1 MRTLVISDLHLGARA
16 RPGVLA
22 RPEPMHRL
30 VSRLDEIDRL
40 VLLGDALEA
49 VNRRSLRVAEPV
61 LREIGRAMGSGCAV
75 VFVPGN
81 HDRPLIRRW
90 IRERG
95 DALGT
100 DDAVPS
106 DASPVLAQM
115 TSWLAPAEVSV
126 RYPGVWLSDRVWA
139 THGHY
144 LDQHLLPESAFGLS
158 RGRLARRAGDR
169 ASPVDYERRPSR
181 TAATARVSGLLPAP
195 LAAVGEGVVDLVR
208 ASTMPLA
215 PRRVLDPR
223 MAGLTSLVLGLQMR
237 RASIPAM
244 ARVAQRLRI
253 DADWVLFGHVHRLG
267 PLAGEDS
274 EQWRAPDGR
283 PRIANS
289 GSWVYEPLLVHRAKP
304 PHPYWPGGAI
314 VVEDGRD
321 PVAVGLLDELPA
333 NALR

>member
-22 RPEPMHRL
+22 RPEPLAHL
-30 VSRLDEIDRL
+30 VRALEDFDRL

-49 VNRRSLRVAEPV
+49 VNRRTLRVAEPV
-61 LREIGRAMGSGCAV
+61 LREIGRAMGPERPI

-81 HDRPLIRRW
+81 HDRPLIRGW
-90 IRERG
+90 IRGRG
-95 DALGT
+95 GKLRV
-100 DDAVPS
+100 DDAVPG
-106 DASPVLAQM
+106 DASPELAALV
-115 TSWLAPAEVSV
+115 SWLGPSRVSV

-144 LDQHLLPESAFGLS
+144 LDQHLLPESAFGVW
-158 RGRLARRAGDR
+158 RGLLRRP
-169 ASPVDYERRPSR
+169 ASDDAAPADYERRPSR
-181 TAATARVSGLLPAP
+181 TATTTRLSGLLPSP
-195 LAAVGEGVVDLVR
+195 LAAVGGGVADLVR

-223 MAGLTSLVLGLQMR
+223 MARVTSLLLGVQMR

-253 DADWVLFGHVHRLG
+253 DADWMLFGHVHRLG
-267 PLAGEDS
+267 PLAGEDA
-274 EQWRAPDGR
+274 EQWQGPDGR

-289 GSWVYEPLLVHRAKP
+289 GAWVYEPLLVHRAKP

-314 VVEDGRD
+314 ALEDEGD
-321 PVAVGLLDELPA
+321 PVALGLLDDLPA
-333 NALR
+333 SALR